1 VIKRETTRNAKV
13 PRPQV
18 RDMIDATARSAL
30 PAWQFHYDW
39 LACAVAAVMEALT
52 PGDRATA
59 L

>member
-1 VIKRETTRNAKV
+1 
-13 PRPQV
+13 
-18 RDMIDATARSAL
+18 MIDATARSAL